1 MNDWDATDYAAKD
14 NLLRVVRLEA
24 EALFEMAEVSDSWTA
39 ATACPQWQVRD
50 VVGHLIDVT
59 ES

>member
-1 MNDWDATDYAAKD
+1 
-14 NLLRVVRLEA
+14 
-24 EALFEMAEVSDSWTA
+24 MAEVSESWTA

-59 ES
+59 ESYFTAFDRRRQRNGR